1 MSREEILSKQLL
13 AEEIAEA
20 RAILTGQ
27 RVGDQWLAGRL
38 KRDSS
43 ELIKEAQLLQ
53 EAVALRQRREVME
66 HVRAEIERERAW
78 SKAESPVPAS

>member
-13 AEEIAEA
+13 VEEIAEA

-53 EAVALRQRREVME
+53 EAVALRRQREVTE
-66 HVRAEIERERAW
+66 HVRAEIKREQARNTAGHP
-78 SKAESPVPAS
+78 APAS